1 MTSSFPKPQIPYPTA
16 RWGHADD
23 PPLLLIHGFT
33 GRGDGWADLAVLLAD
48 AGYRVIAP
56 DLPGHGDNL
65 PGDVREYGME
75 RAAQALADLIDR
87 EGAGPAHL
95 LGYSMGGRLALYFA
109 LAFPEKVRSLV
120 LESASPGL
128 ATEAERVARQAS
140 DGALAARIEAEGI
153 PAFVTFW
160 ESLTL
165 WQSQVRLTEDV
176 RQGLRQN
183 RLQNNASSL
192 AHSLRGMGTGVQPSL
207 WARLPGLT
215 IPTLL
220 LAGAE
225 DAKFAAIN
233 RQMAGAMPTA
243 RLVVVPE
250 AGHTIHLEQPE
261 RFAAELLAFLHMIE
275 ESA

>member
-1 MTSSFPKPQIPYPTA
+1 MTQSFPKPQSPYPTVT
-16 RWGHADD
+16 WGHVDNT
-23 PPLLLIHGFT
+23 PLFLLHGFT
-33 GRGDGWADLAVLLAD
+33 GRGEGWADLAAPLVD

-56 DLPGHGDNL
+56 DLPGHGGNL
-65 PGDVREYGME
+65 SGDDGEYGME
-75 RAAQALADLIDR
+75 AAAQALADLIDH
-87 EGAGPAHL
+87 ECGGIVHL

-128 ATEAERVARQAS
+128 ATEAERIARRAA
-140 DGALAARIEAEGI
+140 DDALAARIEAEGI
-153 PAFVTFW
+153 PAFVEFW
-160 ESLTL
+160 ESLAL
-165 WQSQVRLTEDV
+165 WQSQVRLAEDV

-183 RLQNNASSL
+183 RLQNNASGL
-192 AHSLRGMGTGVQPSL
+192 AHSLREMGTGVQPSL
-207 WARLPGLT
+207 WGRLPDVT

-225 DAKFAAIN
+225 DGKFAAIN
-233 RQMAGAMPTA
+233 RQMAGLMPNT

-250 AGHTIHLEQPE
+250 AGHTVHLEQPE
-261 RFAAELLAFLHMIE
+261 RFGAELLAFLHELE